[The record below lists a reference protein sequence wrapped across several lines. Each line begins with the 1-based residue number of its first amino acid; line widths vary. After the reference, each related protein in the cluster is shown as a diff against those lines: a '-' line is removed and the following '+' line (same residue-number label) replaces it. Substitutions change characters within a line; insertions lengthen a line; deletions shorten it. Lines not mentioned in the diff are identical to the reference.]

1 MWIRKQKRRTSGI
14 SLKTSGRKCN
24 AMTIKIILH
33 CFLKAYHR
41 YRLSKCKGF
50 PKHVFLCSS
59 GMGIIPFDSLF
70 GLQLSNCFLFLFRFC
85 FLVFSLCSDE
95 LEIQNPF
102 RIVQFQVISI
112 PPSPGKFIVVS
123 FFGLLIC
130 FFVFVFVLFFLN
142 RPYPFENCNLVLYI
156 YFSMLLEFS
165 DPFCWKCGGF
175 FLELQHF

>member
-1 MWIRKQKRRTSGI
+1 MNNFASMLTYLKKNSVPLQSVVSIFPRNALEYNNFNLWIWLEFWYIYSILMHCWLWVKFYLKLIKVLSDFQVMPWLQVCKWKGRLFMWIRKQKRRTSGI

-70 GLQLSNCFLFLFRFC
+70 GL
-85 FLVFSLCSDE
+85 
-95 LEIQNPF
+95 
-102 RIVQFQVISI
+102 
-112 PPSPGKFIVVS
+112 
-123 FFGLLIC
+123 
-130 FFVFVFVLFFLN
+130 
-142 RPYPFENCNLVLYI
+142 
-156 YFSMLLEFS
+156 
-165 DPFCWKCGGF
+165 
-175 FLELQHF
+175 

>member
-1 MWIRKQKRRTSGI
+1 MNNFASMLTYLKKNSVPLQSVVSIFPRNALEYNNFNLWIWLEFWYIYSILMHCWLWVKFYLKLIKVLSDFQVMPWLQVYKWKGRLFMWIRKQKRRTSGI

-70 GLQLSNCFLFLFRFC
+70 GL
-85 FLVFSLCSDE
+85 
-95 LEIQNPF
+95 
-102 RIVQFQVISI
+102 
-112 PPSPGKFIVVS
+112 
-123 FFGLLIC
+123 
-130 FFVFVFVLFFLN
+130 
-142 RPYPFENCNLVLYI
+142 
-156 YFSMLLEFS
+156 
-165 DPFCWKCGGF
+165 
-175 FLELQHF
+175 